1 MDAQQFIEYWSGRG
15 GSERANYQKFIN
27 ELCQLIGVTPPE
39 ASHAEDERN
48 EYVFEKRVRAMDL
61 EGEDGHYNFI
71 DCYKRRHFV
80 LEAKQSNKRM
90 RGTGAAAASGDLF
103 GGALP
108 VKPVPATTAA
118 WDRMMKQA
126 RQQAENYAK
135 YLPEWPPFL
144 LIVDV
149 GHVIEIYADF
159 SGLGKRYKPFPDSR
173 SHRISIPDLADP
185 AIRERLRAIW
195 TDPMS
200 LDPAAKRAEVTKDI
214 AYRLARMARTLEKRH
229 DAKEVAL
236 FLMRCLFT
244 AFAEDVGLLPADA
257 FLKLL
262 KQAEGNPQFLPRY
275 LTPFWQSMDKG
286 SEFDPMIGAPVRHF
300 NGGLFKNAQALPL
313 TAEELAELVTACQR
327 DWRHVEPAIF
337 GTLLEN
343 ALEVG
348 ERGRLGAHF
357 TPRAY
362 VERLVIPT
370 LIEPLQADFRA
381 TLALAEGR
389 RAAGDIKGA
398 VELIRAFHRDL
409 CQVKVLDPACGT
421 GNFLYVSL
429 ELMKELEGEVL
440 LALEEL
446 GAGAQAVL
454 DMQGLTVGPQQFIG
468 LEKNPRAVPIA
479 ELVLWLGHLQ
489 GHLRLRGPESLSDPI
504 LKPIETVREMDAV
517 LTWKK
522 RELVLDDDGRPVTRW
537 DGVSLRLDPHTGRQ
551 VPDETRC
558 REVERFIKPAKAPW
572 PKADFIVGNP
582 PFIGGKDLRQELG
595 DGYAEALWAAYPHMP
610 GGADF
615 VMYWWDRAADEV
627 REGRARRFGF
637 ITTNSITQTFSRRVI
652 KRHLDAK
659 KPLHLCFAIPDHPW
673 ADAQGS
679 AAVRVALT
687 VGVAGPGEGLLKQV
701 AAEGAANPNDG
712 AIAVTFS
719 IEQGVILPDLT
730 IGADVAGA
738 VPLRANERIAGTGVK
753 LHGDGFIVDPH
764 VANALGLGV
773 NEEVGKVIKPFINGR
788 DLMARSRGLMVI
800 DLYGLTDLEVRE
812 KFPSIYQYV
821 KDRVYTQ
828 RVAKITSKD
837 SEQYAKEWWLFGKT
851 RPEFRRSIEGFSR
864 YIATCR
870 TAKHRVFSFVDGRI
884 MPESKVVYVSSASP
898 CILGILSSST
908 HVKFAEAAGGW
919 LGVGNDATYNHS
931 ECFYKFPFPIL
942 TPAQE
947 ARIGALAEELDG
959 LRKRVL
965 ADNDGRFTLTDLY
978 NVLEKRRAGAVL
990 TPAEKDVYD
999 AGHVGVL
1006 LDLHHDLDRAVADAY
1021 GWPADLSDRDILM
1034 RLVALNK
1041 ERAAEEGRGL
1051 VRWLRP
1057 EFQNPGGAKVQS
1069 QMAADLGDAPVAAK
1083 RPSWPKLPAEQ
1094 VQALLRTLAAA
1105 NSALPAEEVARAY
1118 KGARGKQVKDMLDL
1132 LVSIGQARRVGEG
1145 RYAA

>member
-1 MDAQQFIEYWSGRG
+1 MDAQQFIEYWNGRE
-15 GSERANYQKFIN
+15 GSERANYQKFIT
-27 ELCQLIGVTPPE
+27 ELCAIIGVPAPE
-39 ASHAEDERN
+39 ASHGEDERN
-48 EYVFEKRVRAMDL
+48 EYVFEKRVRAMDI

-90 RGTGAAAASGDLF
+90 RGIKEAAASADLF
-103 GGALP
+103 GGSLP

-149 GHVIEIYADF
+149 GLVIEVYADF

-173 SHRISIPDLADP
+173 SHRITIPDLADP

-195 TDPMS
+195 TDPLS

-257 FLKLL
+257 FLNLL

-275 LTPFWQSMDKG
+275 LTPFWRSMDKG
-286 SEFDPMIGAPVRHF
+286 SDFDPMIGAPVRHF

-313 TAEELAELVTACQR
+313 TADELSELVTACQR

-370 LIEPLQADFRA
+370 VIEPLQADFRA
-381 TLALAEGR
+381 TVALAEGR

-398 VELIRAFHRDL
+398 VELIRDFHRSL

-446 GAGAQAVL
+446 GAGAQGLL

-517 LTWKK
+517 LAWKK
-522 RELVLDDDGRPVTRW
+522 QEQVVDDSGKPVTRW
-537 DGVSLRLDPHTGRQ
+537 DGVSMRLDPHTGRQ
-551 VPDETRC
+551 VPDEAQVRP
-558 REVERFIKPAKAPW
+558 VERFTEPKPAPW

-615 VMYWWDRAADEV
+615 VMYWWDRAADQV
-627 REGRARRFGF
+627 REGKARRFGF

-652 KRHLDAK
+652 KRHLDAR
-659 KPLHLCFAIPDHPW
+659 KPLHLSFAIPDHPW
-673 ADAQGS
+673 ADAHGS

-701 AAEGAANPNDG
+701 VREGAANPNDG
-712 AIAVTFS
+712 AVDVDFS
-719 IEQGVILPDLT
+719 IELGLILADLT
-730 IGADVAGA
+730 IGADVVGA
-738 VPLRANERIAGTGVK
+738 VPLRANEGISCPGVK
-753 LHGDGFIVDPH
+753 LHGAGFLVTPEQ
-764 VANALGLGV
+764 AMGMGLGKLPGLE
-773 NEEVGKVIKPFINGR
+773 NHIRLYRNGR
-788 DLMARSRGLMVI
+788 DLTGHNRGLMVI
-800 DLYGLTDLEVRE
+800 DLFGLTCEEVRARY
-812 KFPSIYQYV
+812 PAVYQWV
-821 KDRVYTQ
+821 LDRVKPERDQNT
-828 RVAKITSKD
+828 RASRREKWWIFGEPISTFRPALKSVARFISTV
-837 SEQYAKEWWLFGKT
+837 E
-851 RPEFRRSIEGFSR
+851 
-864 YIATCR
+864 
-870 TAKHRVFSFVDGRI
+870 TAKHRIFQFIDSEILPDNKLINFALPD
-884 MPESKVVYVSSASP
+884 A
-898 CILGILSSST
+898 CHLGILSSRIHT
-908 HVKFAEAAGGW
+908 TWALAAGGW
-919 LGVGNDATYNHS
+919 LGYGNDPVYVKTR
-931 ECFYKFPFPIL
+931 CFDAFPFPIL

-965 ADNDGRFTLTDLY
+965 AEHDGRFTLTDLY
-978 NVLEKRRAGAVL
+978 NVLEKRKAGTVL
-990 TPAEKDVYD
+990 EPAEKDIYD

-1006 LDLHHDLDRAVADAY
+1006 LDLHRDLDRAVADAY
-1021 GWPADLSDRDILM
+1021 GWPVDLPDRDILM

-1041 ERAAEEGRGL
+1041 ERAAEEARGL
-1051 VRWLRP
+1051 IRWLRP
-1057 EFQNPGGAKVQS
+1057 DFQNPGGAKVQAQLS
-1069 QMAADLGDAPVAAK
+1069 ADLGEVAVAAK

-1094 VQALLRTLAAA
+1094 VQALLRTLSAA
-1105 NSALPAEEVARAY
+1105 NTALPADELARAF

-1132 LVSIGQARRVGEG
+1132 LVSIGQARRIGDG

>member
-1 MDAQQFIEYWSGRG
+1 MDAAAFIEYWQGRG

-27 ELCQLIGVTPPE
+27 ELCDLIGVSAPE

-61 EGEDGHYNFI
+61 EGEDGRYNFI
-71 DCYKRRHFV
+71 DCYKRKHFV

-90 RGTGAAAASGDLF
+90 RGDVTASAAGDLF

-108 VKPVPATTAA
+108 AKQPASSAS

-144 LIVDV
+144 LVVDV

-159 SGLGKRYKPFPDSR
+159 TGLGKRYKPFPDSR
-173 SHRISIPDLADP
+173 SHRIAIPDLADP

-195 TDPMS
+195 TDPLS

-214 AYRLARMARTLEKRH
+214 AYRLARMARSLEKRH
-229 DAKEVAL
+229 ERKEVAL

-244 AFAEDVGLLPADA
+244 AFAEDVGLLPTDA

-262 KQAEGNPQFLPRY
+262 KQAEGSPQFLPRY
-275 LTPFWQSMDKG
+275 LTPFWRSMDKG
-286 SEFDPMIGAPVRHF
+286 SDFDPMIGAPVRHF

-313 TAEELAELVTACQR
+313 TADELAELVTACQR

-343 ALEVG
+343 ALDAR
-348 ERGRLGAHF
+348 ERGQLGAHF

-370 LIEPLQADFRA
+370 VIEPLQAEFRA

-398 VELIRAFHRDL
+398 VELIRAFHRAL

-446 GAGAQAVL
+446 GAGAQAML

-468 LEKNPRAVPIA
+468 LEKNGGAVPIA

-517 LTWKK
+517 LAWKK
-522 RELVLDDDGRPVTRW
+522 QELVLGEDGKPVARW
-537 DGVSLRLDPHTGRQ
+537 DGVSMRTDPLTGRQ
-551 VPDETRC
+551 VPDETQTRPLY
-558 REVERFIKPAKAPW
+558 RYSDPKPAPW

-615 VMYWWDRAADEV
+615 VMYWWDRAADLV
-627 REGRARRFGF
+627 RDGKARRFGF
-637 ITTNSITQTFSRRVI
+637 ITTNSITQTFSRRAI
-652 KRHLDAK
+652 KRHLEAK

-673 ADAQGS
+673 ADSHGS
-679 AAVRVALT
+679 AAVRVAMT

-701 AAEGAANPNDG
+701 VREGEANPNDG
-712 AIAVTFS
+712 AIAVDFA
-719 IEQGVILPDLT
+719 IEQGVILADLT
-730 IGADVAGA
+730 IGADIAGVLA
-738 VPLRANERIAGTGVK
+738 LKANEGLSSRGVS
-753 LHGDGFIVDPH
+753 LHGSGFLVTP
-764 VANALGLGV
+764 AQAAGLGLGKMPGL
-773 NEEVGKVIKPFINGR
+773 ESHIRHYRNGR
-788 DLMARSRGLMVI
+788 DLTGNNRGFMVI
-800 DLYGLTDLEVRE
+800 DLFGLTADEVRQRY
-812 KFPSIYQYV
+812 PAVYQWVSDQV
-821 KDRVYTQ
+821 KPERDQNNRATY
-828 RVAKITSKD
+828 RD
-837 SEQYAKEWWLFGKT
+837 NWWIFGEPRREL
-851 RPEFRRSIEGFSR
+851 RPALANLPR
-864 YIATCR
+864 YIATVE
-870 TAKHRVFSFVDGRI
+870 TAKHRIFQFLDISILPDNMLVAI
-884 MPESKVVYVSSASP
+884 ASDRASH
-898 CILGILSSST
+898 LGILSSRI
-908 HVKFAEAAGGW
+908 HVCWALAAGGW
-919 LGVGNDATYNHS
+919 LGFGNDPRYQKS
-931 ECFYKFPFPIL
+931 RCFDPFPFPLL

-965 ADNDGRFTLTDLY
+965 ADNDGRFTLTELY
-978 NVLEKRRAGAVL
+978 NVLEKRRAGAAF
-990 TPAEKDVYD
+990 TPAEKDIYD

-1006 LDLHHDLDRAVADAY
+1006 LDLHRDLDAAVAAAY
-1021 GWPADLSDRDILM
+1021 GWPVDLADRDILL

-1041 ERAAEEGRGL
+1041 QRAAEEAQGL
-1051 VRWLRP
+1051 IRWLRP
-1057 EFQNPGGAKVQS
+1057 EFQNPAGTGVQT
-1069 QMAADLGDAPVAAK
+1069 QLVADLGETAVAAK
-1083 RPSWPKLPAEQ
+1083 RPAWPKLPAEQ
-1094 VQALLRTLAAA
+1094 VQALLRTLSAA
-1105 NSALPAEEVARAY
+1105 NTALPADAVARQF
-1118 KGARGKQVKDMLDL
+1118 KGARGKVVQDMLDL
-1132 LVSIGQARRVGEG
+1132 LVSIGQARRVTGG
-1145 RYAA
+1145 GYAA

>member
-1 MDAQQFIEYWSGRG
+1 
-15 GSERANYQKFIN
+15 
-27 ELCQLIGVTPPE
+27 
-39 ASHAEDERN
+39 
-48 EYVFEKRVRAMDL
+48 
-61 EGEDGHYNFI
+61 
-71 DCYKRRHFV
+71 
-80 LEAKQSNKRM
+80 
-90 RGTGAAAASGDLF
+90 
-103 GGALP
+103 
-108 VKPVPATTAA
+108 
-118 WDRMMKQA
+118 MKQA

-144 LIVDV
+144 LVVDV

-159 SGLGKRYKPFPDSR
+159 TGLGKRYKPFPDSR
-173 SHRISIPDLADP
+173 SHRIAIPDLADP

-195 TDPMS
+195 TDPLS

-214 AYRLARMARTLEKRH
+214 AYRLARMARSLEKRH
-229 DAKEVAL
+229 DRKEVAL

-244 AFAEDVGLLPADA
+244 AFAEDVGLLPTDA

-275 LTPFWQSMDKG
+275 LTPFWRSMDKG
-286 SEFDPMIGAPVRHF
+286 SDFDPMIGAPVRYF

-313 TAEELAELVTACQR
+313 TADELAELVTACQR

-343 ALEVG
+343 ALDAQ

-370 LIEPLQADFRA
+370 VIEPLQAEFRA

-468 LEKNPRAVPIA
+468 LEKNGGAVPIA

-517 LTWKK
+517 LSWKK
-522 RELVLDDDGRPVTRW
+522 QELVLGPDGTPVARW
-537 DGVSLRLDPHTGRQ
+537 DGVSMRTDPLTGRQ
-551 VPDETRC
+551 VPDETQTRPLYHYS
-558 REVERFIKPAKAPW
+558 EPKPAPW

-595 DGYAEALWAAYPHMP
+595 DGYAEALWAAYPQMP

-615 VMYWWDRAADEV
+615 VMYWWDRAADLV
-627 REGRARRFGF
+627 RDGKARRFGF

-659 KPLHLCFAIPDHPW
+659 KPLHLSFAIPDHPW
-673 ADAQGS
+673 ADAHGS

-701 AAEGAANPNDG
+701 VREGEANPNDG
-712 AIAVTFS
+712 AIAVDFA
-719 IEQGVILPDLT
+719 IEQGVILADLT
-730 IGADVAGA
+730 IGADVVGA
-738 VPLRANERIAGTGVK
+738 VPLQANEGISSPGVK
-753 LHGDGFIVDPH
+753 LHGSGFLVTP
-764 VANALGLGV
+764 AQAAGLGLG
-773 NEEVGKVIKPFINGR
+773 KVPGLENHIRHYRNGR
-788 DLMARSRGLMVI
+788 DLTGNNRGFMAI
-800 DLYGLTDLEVRE
+800 DLFGLTADEVRQRY
-812 KFPSIYQYV
+812 PAVYQWVSDQV
-821 KDRVYTQ
+821 KPERDQNNRATY
-828 RVAKITSKD
+828 RD
-837 SEQYAKEWWLFGKT
+837 NWWIFGEPRREL
-851 RPEFRRSIEGFSR
+851 RPALAHLPR
-864 YIATCR
+864 YIATVE
-870 TAKHRVFSFVDGRI
+870 TAKHRIFQFLDISILPDNKLIGIALPAAFH
-884 MPESKVVYVSSASP
+884 
-898 CILGILSSST
+898 LGILSSRIHTSW
-908 HVKFAEAAGGW
+908 ALAAGGW
-919 LGVGNDATYNHS
+919 LGFGNDPVYVKTR
-931 ECFYKFPFPIL
+931 CFDAFPFPLL

-978 NVLEKRRAGAVL
+978 NVLEKRQAGAAF
-990 TPAEKDVYD
+990 TPAEKDIYD

-1006 LDLHHDLDRAVADAY
+1006 LDLHRDLDAAVADAY
-1021 GWPADLSDRDILM
+1021 GWPVDLPERDILL

-1041 ERAAEEGRGL
+1041 QRAAEEAQGL
-1051 VRWLRP
+1051 IRWLRP
-1057 EFQNPGGAKVQS
+1057 EFQNPAGTVVQT
-1069 QMAADLGDAPVAAK
+1069 QLVADLGDTVVTAK

-1094 VQALLRTLAAA
+1094 VHALLRTLAAA
-1105 NSALPAEEVARAY
+1105 NTALPADAVARQF
-1118 KGARGKQVKDMLDL
+1118 KGARGKAVQDMLDL
-1132 LVSIGQARRVGEG
+1132 LVSIGQARRIGPG